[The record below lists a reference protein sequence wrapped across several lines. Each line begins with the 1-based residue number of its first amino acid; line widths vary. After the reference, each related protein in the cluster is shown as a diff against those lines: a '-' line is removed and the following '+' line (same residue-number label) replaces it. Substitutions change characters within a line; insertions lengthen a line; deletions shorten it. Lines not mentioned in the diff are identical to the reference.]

1 MGDIDNSAPATPT
14 PEHSG
19 ESTTSVASSS
29 RRVPSVGRG
38 FLGGVAAVC
47 VATAVLSFVA
57 LSGGQKSSGVSDAA
71 ANSKLKAAAP
81 AKAAAPKAAA
91 AAPAAANAAAVQPQ
105 GAGPAAAPAAATS
118 QSIMIMNYAFSP
130 SSLTVAP
137 GTTVTWTNMD
147 TAPHTVTV
155 TSGPVKFNSPNLQ
168 KGDTYS
174 FTFTAAGTYKYYC
187 AVHPDMT
194 AAVTVTGGTSTPTPT
209 PTPTTTEPTPTPTPT
224 ASSPP
229 PPSETCAVSTAL
241 QTFLTHL
248 NAAHLSES
256 PAQQLQDILNFDK
269 YIGMHMVLVENMLAP
284 LTEGGLTSI
293 LSTDLTT
300 FLMHINSAHLA
311 ESPAQQVQDILNVN
325 QYLASHMV
333 LIEHLLEPIEAAAC

>member
-105 GAGPAAAPAAATS
+105 GAAPAAAPAAAPS
-118 QSIMIMNYAFSP
+118 QSVMIMNYAFSP

-155 TSGPVKFNSPNLQ
+155 SSGPVKFNSPNLQ
-168 KGDTYS
+168 TR
-174 FTFTAAGTYKYYC
+174 
-187 AVHPDMT
+187 
-194 AAVTVTGGTSTPTPT
+194 
-209 PTPTTTEPTPTPTPT
+209 
-224 ASSPP
+224 ASS
-229 PPSETCAVSTAL
+229 ETWRRA
-241 QTFLTHL
+241 
-248 NAAHLSES
+248 NASS
-256 PAQQLQDILNFDK
+256 RIR
-269 YIGMHMVLVENMLAP
+269 
-284 LTEGGLTSI
+284 SR
-293 LSTDLTT
+293 SRR
-300 FLMHINSAHLA
+300 
-311 ESPAQQVQDILNVN
+311 
-325 QYLASHMV
+325 
-333 LIEHLLEPIEAAAC
+333 

>member
-71 ANSKLKAAAP
+71 ANSELKAAAP

-105 GAGPAAAPAAATS
+105 GAVPAAAPAAATS
-118 QSIMIMNYAFSP
+118 QSVMIMNYAFSP

-174 FTFTAAGTYKYYC
+174 FTFTTAGTYKYYC

-194 AAVTVTGGTSTPTPT
+194 AAVTVAGSTSTPTPT
-209 PTPTTTEPTPTPTPT
+209 PPPTEPTPPPPPT
-224 ASSPP
+224 APSPPP
-229 PPSETCAVSTAL
+229 PPSETCAVSSAL
-241 QTFLTHL
+241 QTFLAHL

-256 PAQQLQDILNFDK
+256 PEQQLQDILDFDK
-269 YIGMHMVLVENMLAP
+269 YIGMHMVLVKNMLAP
-284 LTEGGLTSI
+284 LTEGGLTNI

-300 FLMHINSAHLA
+300 FLMHLNSAHLA
-311 ESPAQQVQDILNVN
+311 ESPAQQVQDILDVN

>member
-105 GAGPAAAPAAATS
+105 GAGPDHPGLRLADVGDHHHGQPLDHDPPAGIVLDSDPVEAPIR
-118 QSIMIMNYAFSP
+118 Q
-130 SSLTVAP
+130 
-137 GTTVTWTNMD
+137 
-147 TAPHTVTV
+147 
-155 TSGPVKFNSPNLQ
+155 
-168 KGDTYS
+168 
-174 FTFTAAGTYKYYC
+174 
-187 AVHPDMT
+187 
-194 AAVTVTGGTSTPTPT
+194 
-209 PTPTTTEPTPTPTPT
+209 
-224 ASSPP
+224 
-229 PPSETCAVSTAL
+229 
-241 QTFLTHL
+241 
-248 NAAHLSES
+248 
-256 PAQQLQDILNFDK
+256 
-269 YIGMHMVLVENMLAP
+269 
-284 LTEGGLTSI
+284 
-293 LSTDLTT
+293 
-300 FLMHINSAHLA
+300 
-311 ESPAQQVQDILNVN
+311 
-325 QYLASHMV
+325 
-333 LIEHLLEPIEAAAC
+333 

>member
-71 ANSKLKAAAP
+71 ANSQLKAAAP

-105 GAGPAAAPAAATS
+105 GAVPAAAPAAATS
-118 QSIMIMNYAFSP
+118 QSVMIMNYAFSP

-194 AAVTVTGGTSTPTPT
+194 AAVTVTGSTSPPTPT
-209 PTPTTTEPTPTPTPT
+209 PTPTGPTPTPSPT
-224 ASSPP
+224 TSSP

-241 QTFLTHL
+241 QKFLTHL
-248 NAAHLSES
+248 NAAHLSEPLS
-256 PAQQLQDILNFDK
+256 QQLQDILNIDQ
-269 YIGMHMVLVENMLAP
+269 YINLHLVLVKSMLEP
-284 LTEGGLTSI
+284 QTEGGLSNI
-293 LSTDLTT
+293 LNTDLTT
-300 FLMHINSAHLA
+300 FLLHLDAAHLG
-311 ESPAQQVQDILNVN
+311 ESLGDQAKDILNVG
-325 QYLASHMV
+325 QYVSSHLV
-333 LIEHLLEPIEAAAC
+333 LIEHLLAPIQAVAC